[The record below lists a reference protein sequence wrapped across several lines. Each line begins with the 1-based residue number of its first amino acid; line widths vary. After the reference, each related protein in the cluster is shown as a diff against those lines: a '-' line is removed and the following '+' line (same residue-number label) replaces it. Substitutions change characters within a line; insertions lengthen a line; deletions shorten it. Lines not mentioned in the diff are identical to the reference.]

1 MNSSA
6 DQPHTKA
13 VDKANSTKLCG
24 TAAMGTG
31 VMIGAGV
38 FALTGQIAELAE
50 QWFPLSFIAGA
61 IVTAFSAYTCIRMSD
76 AFPNARRHRNQ
87 PARQLQGVGP

>member
-1 MNSSA
+1 M
-6 DQPHTKA
+6 KA
-13 VDKANSTKLCG
+13 EFMPRSITLRGAV
-24 TAAMGTG
+24 AMGAG
-31 VMIGAGV
+31 VMIGVGA
-38 FALTGQIAELAE
+38 FALTGQIADLAR

-87 PARQLQGVGP
+87 PARPPQGVGP